1 MFINPLLKNTC
12 VTCFNQERRISAARA
27 ALSRGNGLVTWSDIV
42 CEVTMSLNF
51 EPHLHGAEA
60 SFSCSENTTQ
70 QTEIIQAW
78 ADASIFSES
87 WRGGVHRED
96 AIFLLSPVSSLKRK
110 TLLSV
115 IQTLKRIISIQRDD
129 PSFSALPVMGLICCS
144 APCVVGLFY
153 PKTNEQHFSCFRARR
168 HYSRFHQHSCS
179 GNIQARWFQ
188 GLSR

>member
-1 MFINPLLKNTC
+1 MVRYCVWGHDVPELWASPSRCWGILQLLRKHDTADWDHSSMSR
-12 VTCFNQERRISAARA
+12 CFHFLRE
-27 ALSRGNGLVTWSDIV
+27 L
-42 CEVTMSLNF
+42 E
-51 EPHLHGAEA
+51 
-60 SFSCSENTTQ
+60 
-70 QTEIIQAW
+70 
-78 ADASIFSES
+78 
-87 WRGGVHRED
+87 GGVHRED